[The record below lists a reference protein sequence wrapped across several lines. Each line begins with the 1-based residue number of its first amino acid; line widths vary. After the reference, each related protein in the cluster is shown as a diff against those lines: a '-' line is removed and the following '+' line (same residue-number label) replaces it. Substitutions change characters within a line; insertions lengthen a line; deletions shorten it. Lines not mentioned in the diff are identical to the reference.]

1 MKTVEEISLLIFR
14 IYIVMSV
21 ILTPATVKLKIFYIY
36 KLNSPG
42 VFCEKCLIFPA
53 SLPPPT
59 LQSQH
64 ATPGCVSHTALVL
77 APQKTIGSLTLKQ
90 NTLT

>member
-53 SLPPPT
+53 SLPPPPSSPSMLLQAVFPT
-59 LQSQH
+59 LLWYLPPKKLLGH
-64 ATPGCVSHTALVL
+64 LRL
-77 APQKTIGSLTLKQ
+77 NKTH
-90 NTLT
+90 

>member
-42 VFCEKCLIFPA
+42 VFCEKCLIFPF
-53 SLPPPT
+53 SLPLFGGPGFSFSEWVLDSKSRSGLDT
-59 LQSQH
+59 EQH
-64 ATPGCVSHTALVL
+64 
-77 APQKTIGSLTLKQ
+77 
-90 NTLT
+90 